1 MSGEFTRRFRV
12 RWSEMNANGQVSLAG
27 YFRYLMETAWDWGA
41 SGGLGFAENE
51 ALGLAWLIQE
61 MEIELYRPLSAGEVF
76 DFTIWLLEW
85 RRMRGTR
92 CFELRLA
99 EGNKLVARGAQK
111 VVVLDSKSFRPVRVP
126 EEIMANFT
134 MENPRSFERQQ
145 FPEFEADPEKAY
157 RTQRVIEWRDLDLL
171 NHVNNATYAD
181 FAEQTAVLALDAMGW
196 PPSRFQAEG
205 LIVQNQRFHIRYK
218 SPALWGEALDV
229 SASLMDAKPEGGT
242 WFMQMER
249 PSGEIVSQCTLGWAV
264 VDRTSGEVVG
274 VISKP

>member
-1 MSGEFTRRFRV
+1 M

-61 MEIELYRPLSAGEVF
+61 MELEIFRPLTSGDVF

-99 EGNKLVARGAQK
+99 EGNELVARGAQK
-111 VVVLDSKSFRPVRVP
+111 VVVLDSKSFRPVRVRD
-126 EEIMANFT
+126 EIMVNFI
-134 MENPRSFERQQ
+134 MENPRSIERQQ
-145 FPEFEADPEKAY
+145 FPEFEIEPQTAHQ
-157 RTQRVIEWRDLDLL
+157 TQRVIEWRDLDILD
-171 NHVNNATYAD
+171 HVNNATYAD
-181 FAEQTAVLALDAMGW
+181 FAEQTAVQALDAKGW
-196 PPSRFQAEG
+196 PPSRFKAEG
-205 LIVQNQRFHIRYK
+205 LRMQSQRFHIRYK
-218 SPALWGEALDV
+218 SPALWGETLNV

-249 PSGEIVSQCTLGWAV
+249 PSGEIVSQCTLGWTV
-264 VDRTSGEVVG
+264 VDRESGQHTVF
-274 VISKP
+274 SKQ